1 MPDKRSTWL
10 LLLDILDRPATAL
23 VNVATYPRWRWL
35 LPAILAVVTLVVFTA
50 VSAPLLAAQA
60 QELMAGQLSR
70 LSADQA
76 ALVQGQVARFSSPL
90 VVTLTGSL
98 AAIVSLPAGW
108 LIQAAIVYFGALIAG
123 GDVEFGWIFAT
134 APWLG
139 IHFVLETILQTIY
152 VSTQGKLLVN
162 HGLSYLVSTGKP
174 LADARN
180 ASYVALRQASLFR
193 LWNLL
198 LVYVL
203 LRSVGKLGRGSAF
216 LVTVIYLSLLVG
228 GQVVA
233 QLDTADLDL
242 AVSQAQISLRTA
254 QAQLQQLQDGP
265 SVSDLAA
272 SQTVLASAQAN
283 YQQLLWGTD
292 ADQLAAAAG
301 QVEQAQVQ
309 VQHAQEAY
317 DKVKDMP
324 NVGMF
329 PQSIQLQQ
337 ATINNETA
345 QAQYRVS
352 ARGANQAQLAGAQA
366 QIAQAQAIIDK
377 LQRGPSAS
385 QLEIAQAGVDQA
397 QLAVEQA
404 QRRLENAR
412 IEAPSDGV
420 VTAVNIVA
428 GSLAQPG
435 TPAIQISD
443 ISRFHID
450 VLVDEADIA
459 SIAVSQ
465 PVTLELDALTNQ
477 KLAGHVSM
485 ISPAATP
492 GTGGVVSYEVTVTID
507 PTDAPL
513 RAGMS
518 ATAIITSSSHE
529 NVLLVPNRSVQIAR
543 DSGKSYVE
551 RLTNGVP
558 QRIEVR
564 LGLRD
569 DTQSEVREG
578 LVDGERGS
586 SATSAASSNC
596 NRALAAPRNS
606 ATSHDR
612 RK

>member
-1 MPDKRSTWL
+1 
-10 LLLDILDRPATAL
+10 
-23 VNVATYPRWRWL
+23 
-35 LPAILAVVTLVVFTA
+35 
-50 VSAPLLAAQA
+50 
-60 QELMAGQLSR
+60 
-70 LSADQA
+70 
-76 ALVQGQVARFSSPL
+76 
-90 VVTLTGSL
+90 
-98 AAIVSLPAGW
+98 
-108 LIQAAIVYFGALIAG
+108 
-123 GDVEFGWIFAT
+123 
-134 APWLG
+134 
-139 IHFVLETILQTIY
+139 
-152 VSTQGKLLVN
+152 
-162 HGLSYLVSTGKP
+162 
-174 LADARN
+174 
-180 ASYVALRQASLFR
+180 
-193 LWNLL
+193 
-198 LVYVL
+198 
-203 LRSVGKLGRGSAF
+203 
-216 LVTVIYLSLLVG
+216 
-228 GQVVA
+228 
-233 QLDTADLDL
+233 
-242 AVSQAQISLRTA
+242 
-254 QAQLQQLQDGP
+254 
-265 SVSDLAA
+265 
-272 SQTVLASAQAN
+272 
-283 YQQLLWGTD
+283 
-292 ADQLAAAAG
+292 LAAAAG
-301 QVEQAQVQ
+301 QVEQARVQ

-337 ATINNETA
+337 ATITYETA
-345 QAQYRVS
+345 QAQHCVS

-366 QIAQAQAIIDK
+366 QIAQAQATIDK

-443 ISRFHID
+443 ISRFHIDVID

-586 SATSAASSNC
+586 SATSAASSNL
-596 NRALAAPRNS
+596 NRPLVAPRNS